1 MSPVASVCA
10 CGDYFE
16 VDKTGELCLKK
27 GTMGLRRQIVY
38 GTPGTY
44 TFRKASYPWLARV
57 RVRVQAG
64 GGGSAGADA
73 AAKQLIAR
81 PGGSGGGY
89 SESVIEVG
97 ALGSVESIV
106 VGEGGAGGSGNNPGA
121 AGGASSFG
129 GTVTAVGGNPGTDG
143 MTSGTSNTTSNG
155 ISAPPAGKG
164 QITSGGG
171 AGEGA
176 LRMGVRGMSG
186 RGGDSVMG
194 FGGYGRT
201 TSGTGGTSRGR
212 GGGAGGAFSS
222 DGKKYDGGPGGDGIV
237 IVELYG

>member
-1 MSPVASVCA
+1 MASVCA
-10 CGDYFE
+10 CGEYFN
-16 VDKTGELCLKK
+16 VDETGELCLNP
-27 GTMGLRRQIVY
+27 GTMGLRKVVQF
-38 GTPGTY
+38 GTPGT
-44 TFRKASYPWLARV
+44 FKFLKADYPWLARI
-57 RVRVQAG
+57 RVKVQAG
-64 GGGSAGADA
+64 GGGSAGAEA

-97 ALGSVESIV
+97 ALADVESVV
-106 VGEGGAGGSGNNPGA
+106 VGAGGAGGLGNNPGT

-129 GTVTAVGGNPGTDG
+129 GVVTAVGGNPGGDG
-143 MTSGTSNTTSNG
+143 MVSDVTNTTSNG
-155 ISAPPAGKG
+155 TSAPPAGTG

-176 LRMGVRGMSG
+176 LRMAMRGMSG
-186 RGGDSVMG
+186 RGGDSWMG

-201 TSGTGGTSRGR
+201 TSGPGGTSRGR

-222 DGKKYDGGPGGDGIV
+222 DGTKYDGGVGGNGIV